1 MGGGGKGSRP
11 AAIGPRPAGSRVWLR
26 TPIFLFFFLTA
37 RLRKSKDSILANYG
51 QKWTEMDKL
60 FIGVRE
66 LAGKMGV
73 SEKTIYRLLNDNQ
86 IPFAVKIGGQWRF
99 RIDAVDNWLSAQY
112 RSDQGTGRVNYGVT
126 VFQALHNG
134 SILYRIHGKDRD
146 EALDEVLTAI
156 PHDSTFD
163 IQNIKLSVLARESF
177 ASSCLARFACMAAGC
192 ERPIYIERSL
202 IILAFLEEPADFKAL
217 DGEPCEVIFLVLGAN
232 GVEQALLD
240 TRLRRLVMERAF
252 TDAIRR
258 QPGRKELLNAVE
270 KLENTFLK
278 KKMVL

>member
-1 MGGGGKGSRP
+1 
-11 AAIGPRPAGSRVWLR
+11 
-26 TPIFLFFFLTA
+26 
-37 RLRKSKDSILANYG
+37 
-51 QKWTEMDKL
+51 MDKL

-99 RIDAVDNWLSAQY
+99 RIDVVDNWLSAQY
-112 RSDQGTGRVNYGVT
+112 RGDQGTGRVNYGVT

-177 ASSCLARFACMAAGC
+177 VSSCLARFACMAAGC
-192 ERPIYIERSL
+192 ERPVYIERSL
-202 IILAFLEEPADFKAL
+202 IILAFLEVPADFKAL

-232 GVEQALLD
+232 AVEQAILD
-240 TRLRRLVMERAF
+240 TRLRRLMMEREF
-252 TDAIRR
+252 IDGIRR
-258 QPGRKELLNAVE
+258 QPRRKEILNSVE
-270 KLENTFLK
+270 KLENTLLK